1 MITAIPG
8 TKATVID
15 PETGQTVVLEVQ
27 AWDLHGF
34 ALVYST
40 KEGRLMRPSEMDPPK
55 GTPDYYI
62 SPTTAA
68 QQ

>member
-27 AWDLHGF
+27 AWDKDGF

-40 KEGRLMRPSEMDPPK
+40 KEGCLMRPSEMDLPKQPP
-55 GTPDYYI
+55 
-62 SPTTAA
+62 AVMWA
-68 QQ
+68 NR